1 MKLSEDDDLLVRLL
15 HQSQFNL
22 RLHRR
27 RFQRRKN
34 RVVEIDSFEIL
45 FEIFASA

>member
-1 MKLSEDDDLLVRLL
+1 VKLSEDDDLLVQLF
-15 HQSQFNL
+15 HQSQLNL

-27 RFQRRKN
+27 RFRRRKN

-45 FEIFASA
+45 FKIFASA